1 MYQYQQIRGIAFGF
15 DLVVGQPSICLTR
28 SPLARYLLSNDL
40 STRLYIDTGSLLSPQ
55 YLYTSIRGLRASQ
68 YSSTRPGR
76 VNLISTGPAGSPPRS
91 WVSLSFSIYKGGLR
105 LSSLLGTLLP
115 PYLYRRPFYK
125 ALQIVYLLARGII
138 RGRSRYQDS
147 SILQLKEQIAG
158 TGRGQLKRSQQ
169 IRRRVLLRQL
179 LVLVVLERK
188 LILVRKEG
196 E

>member
-1 MYQYQQIRGIAFGF
+1 MYQYQQIGGTAFGF
-15 DLVVGQPSICLTR
+15 NLVVGWPSICPAR
-28 SPLARYLLSNDL
+28 SPLARYLLSDDL
-40 STRLYIDTGSLLSPQ
+40 STRLYIDTGSPLSPQ
-55 YLYTSIRGLRASQ
+55 YLYVSIGGLRASQ
-68 YSSTRPGR
+68 YSPARPGR
-76 VNLISTGPAGSPPRS
+76 VNLTSTGPTGSPPRS
-91 WVSLSFSIYKGGLR
+91 WVSLSFSVYKGRSR

-125 ALQIVYLLARGII
+125 ASQIVHLLARGII

-147 SILQLKEQIAG
+147 SILQLKEQITG
-158 TGRGQLKRSQQ
+158 IGRGQSKRSQQ